1 MSSETIAKSIFSI
14 FIPIPAQN
22 MAPKK
27 TVLKTPSVK
36 NFFRVEELPQPA
48 KLARERIV
56 TPVKT
61 GKKAKVINN
70 KNTTST
76 PKEYATLAKRRMEEF
91 PGQSLERKQE
101 IEAEGCMWCN
111 ACARAYSVKKSVVES
126 HVETPRHVH
135 RLRKYKTLETER
147 ANTALFFAQKDG
159 RYNGDTL
166 PLQWRVGEHGGS
178 R

>member
-1 MSSETIAKSIFSI
+1 
-14 FIPIPAQN
+14 

-61 GKKAKVINN
+61 GKKAKVIT

-91 PGQSLERKQE
+91 PEQSLERKQE
-101 IEAEGCMWCN
+101 IEAEG
-111 ACARAYSVKKSVVES
+111 
-126 HVETPRHVH
+126 
-135 RLRKYKTLETER
+135 
-147 ANTALFFAQKDG
+147 
-159 RYNGDTL
+159 
-166 PLQWRVGEHGGS
+166 
-178 R
+178 